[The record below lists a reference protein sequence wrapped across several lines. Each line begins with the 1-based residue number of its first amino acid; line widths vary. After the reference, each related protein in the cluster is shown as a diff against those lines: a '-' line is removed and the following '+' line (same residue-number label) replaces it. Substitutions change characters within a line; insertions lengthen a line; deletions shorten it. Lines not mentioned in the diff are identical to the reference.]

1 MKSLNHIAMKIV
13 RFYSF
18 LTILILMLVFTANAQ
33 DCLYLQGVCVNEKGR
48 AIENV
53 GVYVNDTLLVSIT
66 DENGHFALPR
76 PSAGQKIRF
85 AHMGYEPAYYTIKE
99 KDLNGDP
106 VSVSLKIKSH
116 ELLEVE
122 VTANAP
128 HIAFD
133 NPVRSV
139 LDYVIADDGIYL
151 VAYRRRNTELLHL
164 SFEMDTLHELKISSA
179 YKNLYRDFYGF
190 VHVVSNENVCQV
202 GFTETTDG
210 RKKDMFLYAPISLEN
225 FYKTYGPIVAASD
238 SVVITGRYAFYGT
251 EQYYYCVIP
260 TADTMYLLEHIVDE
274 KIRDDI
280 IDLYRFGVDRFHYY
294 ALNFYPTMFYI
305 YNPIYCL
312 DNNFY
317 LFAYA
322 DDETI
327 VYDAVGKELERY
339 PLVFHEHTRWDGT
352 KVQDGR
358 WKKSMIVDRARREFY
373 SFFVDDGLCTL
384 MRIDLSTGTAT
395 PVLDLNGYPFA
406 EMLRV
411 HNRVLYFLYPT
422 GNNHRQALYQV
433 NIED

>member
-1 MKSLNHIAMKIV
+1 MKSL
-13 RFYSF
+13 RLYF
-18 LTILILMLVFTANAQ
+18 LLIFLLLTLSMMAQ
-33 DCLYLQGVCVNEKGR
+33 DQLYLQGVCVNEKGR

-53 GVYVNDTLLVSIT
+53 SVYENDSLLVSIT
-66 DENGHFALPR
+66 DENGHFALSR
-76 PSAGQKIRF
+76 PVVGQKIRF
-85 AHMGYEPAYYTIKE
+85 AHIVYEPMTYTIKE
-99 KDLNGDP
+99 KDLIGQE
-106 VSVSLKIKSH
+106 LKIEMETKSH

-151 VAYRRRNTELLHL
+151 LAYRSRNTSVLHL
-164 SFEMDTLHELKISSA
+164 SFEMDTLHELILSSA
-179 YKNLYRDFYGF
+179 YKNLYKDFYGF
-190 VHVVSNENVCQV
+190 VHVVSDENACQL
-202 GFTETTDG
+202 GFRMTTDG
-210 RKKDMFLYAPISLEN
+210 RKKDMFLCVPLSLN
-225 FYKTYGPIVAASD
+225 LFYKNFAPIVAASD

-251 EQYYYCVIP
+251 EQYYYCVTP

-274 KIRDDI
+274 KMRDDI
-280 IDLYRFGVDRFHYY
+280 IDLFRFGVDKFHYY

-312 DNNFY
+312 DNKFY

-339 PLVFHEHTRWDGT
+339 PLVYHEQTRWDGT
-352 KVQDGR
+352 MVQDGR
-358 WKKSMIVDRARREFY
+358 WKKSMIVDWAQREFY
-373 SFFVDDGLCTL
+373 SFFVDDGLYTL
-384 MRIDLSTGTAT
+384 MRIDLLTGTAT
-395 PVLDLNGYPFA
+395 PVLDLSGYPFA

-422 GNNHRQALYQV
+422 GNNHRQALFQV
-433 NIED
+433 KLEL

>member
-1 MKSLNHIAMKIV
+1 MKSLRLYLLLI
-13 RFYSF
+13 F
-18 LTILILMLVFTANAQ
+18 LLLTLSMIAQ
-33 DCLYLQGVCVNEKGR
+33 DRLYLQGICVNEKGR

-53 GVYVNDTLLVSIT
+53 GVYVNDSLLVSIT
-66 DENGHFALPR
+66 DENGHFALSR
-76 PSAGQKIRF
+76 PKEGQKIRF
-85 AHMGYEPAYYTIKE
+85 AHIVYEPMTYTIKE
-99 KDLNGDP
+99 KDLIGQE
-106 VSVSLKIKSH
+106 LKIEMETKKH

-122 VTANAP
+122 VIGNAP
-128 HIAFD
+128 YIAFD

-151 VAYRRRNTELLHL
+151 VAYRKRNTALLHL

-190 VHVVSNENVCQV
+190 VHVVSNENACQV
-202 GFTETTDG
+202 GFTETSDG
-210 RKKDMFLYAPISLEN
+210 LKKDMFLYAPISLEN

-251 EQYYYCVIP
+251 EQYYYCVTP
-260 TADTMYLLEHIVDE
+260 TADTIYLLEHIVDE

-280 IDLYRFGVDRFHYY
+280 IDLFRFGVDRFHYY

-312 DNNFY
+312 DNKFY

-322 DDETI
+322 DDKTI

-339 PLVFHEHTRWDGT
+339 PLVYHEQTRWDGT

-358 WKKSMIVDRARREFY
+358 WKKSMIVDRAQREFY
-373 SFFVDDGLCTL
+373 SFFVDNGLYTL
-384 MRIDLSTGTAT
+384 MRIDLPTGTAT
-395 PVLDLNGYPFA
+395 PVLDLSGYPFA

-411 HNRVLYFLYPT
+411 HNRVLYFLYPN
-422 GNNHRQALYQV
+422 GNNHRQALFQV
-433 NIED
+433 KLEL

>member
-1 MKSLNHIAMKIV
+1 MKSL
-13 RFYSF
+13 RLYF
-18 LTILILMLVFTANAQ
+18 LLIFLLLTLSMMAQ
-33 DCLYLQGVCVNEKGR
+33 DQLYLQGVCVNEKGR

-53 GVYVNDTLLVSIT
+53 SVYVNDSLLVSIT
-66 DENGHFALPR
+66 DENGHFALSR
-76 PSAGQKIRF
+76 PVVGQKIRF
-85 AHMGYEPAYYTIKE
+85 AHIVYEPMTYTIKE
-99 KDLNGDP
+99 KDLIGQE
-106 VSVSLKIKSH
+106 LKIEMETKSH

-151 VAYRRRNTELLHL
+151 LAYRSRNTSVLHL
-164 SFEMDTLHELKISSA
+164 SFEMDTLHELILSSA
-179 YKNLYRDFYGF
+179 YKNLYKDFYGF
-190 VHVVSNENVCQV
+190 VHVVSDENACQL
-202 GFTETTDG
+202 GFRMTTDG
-210 RKKDMFLYAPISLEN
+210 RKKDMFLCAPLSLN
-225 FYKTYGPIVAASD
+225 LFYKNFAPIVAASD

-251 EQYYYCVIP
+251 EQYYYCVTP

-274 KIRDDI
+274 KMRDDI
-280 IDLYRFGVDRFHYY
+280 LDLYRFGVDKFHYY

-305 YNPIYCL
+305 YNPIYGL
-312 DNNFY
+312 DNKFY

-339 PLVFHEHTRWDGT
+339 PLIYHEQTRWDGT

-358 WKKSMIVDRARREFY
+358 WKKSMIVDRAQREFY
-373 SFFVDDGLCTL
+373 SFFVDDGLYTL
-384 MRIDLSTGTAT
+384 MRIDLLTGTAT
-395 PVLDLNGYPFA
+395 PVLDLSGYPFA

-422 GNNHRQALYQV
+422 GNNHRQALFQV
-433 NIED
+433 KLEL

>member
-1 MKSLNHIAMKIV
+1 MKSL
-13 RFYSF
+13 RLYF
-18 LTILILMLVFTANAQ
+18 LLIFLLLTLSMMAQ
-33 DCLYLQGVCVNEKGR
+33 DQLYLQGVCVNEKGR

-53 GVYVNDTLLVSIT
+53 GVYVNDSLLVSIT
-66 DENGHFALPR
+66 DENGHFALSR
-76 PSAGQKIRF
+76 PVVGQKIRF
-85 AHMGYEPAYYTIKE
+85 AHIVYEPMTYTIKE
-99 KDLNGDP
+99 KDLIGQE
-106 VSVSLKIKSH
+106 LKIEMETKKH

-122 VTANAP
+122 VIGNAP

-151 VAYRRRNTELLHL
+151 LAYRSRNTSVLHL
-164 SFEMDTLHELKISSA
+164 SFEMDTLHELILSSA
-179 YKNLYRDFYGF
+179 YKNLYKDFYGF
-190 VHVVSNENVCQV
+190 VHVVSDENACQL
-202 GFTETTDG
+202 GFRMTTDG
-210 RKKDMFLYAPISLEN
+210 RKKDMFLCAPLSLN
-225 FYKTYGPIVAASD
+225 LFYKNFAPIVAASD

-251 EQYYYCVIP
+251 EQYYYCVTP

-274 KIRDDI
+274 KMRDDI
-280 IDLYRFGVDRFHYY
+280 IDLYRFGVDKFHYY

-312 DNNFY
+312 NNKFY

-339 PLVFHEHTRWDGT
+339 PLVYHEQTRWDGT
-352 KVQDGR
+352 MVQDGR
-358 WKKSMIVDRARREFY
+358 WKKSMIVDRAQREFY
-373 SFFVDDGLCTL
+373 SFFVDDGLYTL
-384 MRIDLSTGTAT
+384 MRIDLLTGTAT
-395 PVLDLNGYPFA
+395 PVLDLSGYPFA

-422 GNNHRQALYQV
+422 GNNHRQALFQV
-433 NIED
+433 KLEL

>member
-1 MKSLNHIAMKIV
+1 MKSL
-13 RFYSF
+13 RLYF
-18 LTILILMLVFTANAQ
+18 LLIFLLLTLSMMAQ
-33 DCLYLQGVCVNEKGR
+33 DQLYLQGVCVNEKGR

-53 GVYVNDTLLVSIT
+53 SVYVNDSLLVSIT
-66 DENGHFALPR
+66 DENGHFALSR
-76 PSAGQKIRF
+76 PVVGQKIRF
-85 AHMGYEPAYYTIKE
+85 AHIVYEPMTYTIKE
-99 KDLNGDP
+99 KDLIGQE
-106 VSVSLKIKSH
+106 LKIEMETKSH

-151 VAYRRRNTELLHL
+151 LAYRSRNTSVLHL
-164 SFEMDTLHELKISSA
+164 SFEMDTLHELILSSA
-179 YKNLYRDFYGF
+179 YKNLYKDFYGF
-190 VHVVSNENVCQV
+190 VHMVSDENACQL
-202 GFTETTDG
+202 GFRMTTDG
-210 RKKDMFLYAPISLEN
+210 RKKDMFLCAPLSLN
-225 FYKTYGPIVAASD
+225 LFYKNFAPIVAASD

-251 EQYYYCVIP
+251 EQYYYCVTP

-274 KIRDDI
+274 KMRDDI
-280 IDLYRFGVDRFHYY
+280 IDLFRFGVDKFHYY

-312 DNNFY
+312 DNKFY

-339 PLVFHEHTRWDGT
+339 PLVYHEQTRWDGT
-352 KVQDGR
+352 MVQDGR
-358 WKKSMIVDRARREFY
+358 WKKSMIVDRAQREFY
-373 SFFVDDGLCTL
+373 SFFVDDGLYTL
-384 MRIDLSTGTAT
+384 MRIDLLTGTAT
-395 PVLDLNGYPFA
+395 PVLDLSGYPFA

-422 GNNHRQALYQV
+422 GNNHRQALFQV
-433 NIED
+433 KLEL

>member
-1 MKSLNHIAMKIV
+1 
-13 RFYSF
+13 
-18 LTILILMLVFTANAQ
+18 MLVFTANAQ
-33 DCLYLQGVCVNEKGR
+33 ERLYLQGVCVNEKGR

-53 GVYVNDTLLVSIT
+53 GVYVSDSLLVSIT
-66 DENGHFALPR
+66 DENGHFALSR
-76 PSAGQKIRF
+76 PMVGQKIRF
-85 AHMGYEPAYYTIKE
+85 AHIVYEPMTYTIKE
-99 KDLNGDP
+99 KDLIEQE
-106 VSVSLKIKSH
+106 LKIEMKTKKH

-122 VTANAP
+122 IIGNAP

-238 SVVITGRYAFYGT
+238 KVVITGRYAFYGT
-251 EQYYYCVIP
+251 EQYYYCVTP
-260 TADTMYLLEHIVDE
+260 TADTMYLLKHIVDE

-280 IDLYRFGVDRFHYY
+280 IDLFRFGVDRFHYY

-312 DNNFY
+312 DNKFY

-339 PLVFHEHTRWDGT
+339 PLVYHEQTRWDGT

-358 WKKSMIVDRARREFY
+358 WKKSMMVDRARKEFY
-373 SFFVDDGLCTL
+373 SFFVNDGMSTL
-384 MRIDLSTGTAT
+384 VRIDLPTGTAT
-395 PVLDLNGYPFA
+395 PVLDLSGYLFA

>member
-1 MKSLNHIAMKIV
+1 MKSL
-13 RFYSF
+13 RLYF
-18 LTILILMLVFTANAQ
+18 LLVFLLLTLSMMAQ
-33 DCLYLQGVCVNEKGR
+33 DQLYLQGVCVNEKGR

-53 GVYVNDTLLVSIT
+53 GVYVNDSLLVSIT
-66 DENGHFALPR
+66 DENGHFALSR
-76 PSAGQKIRF
+76 PVVGQKIRF
-85 AHMGYEPAYYTIKE
+85 AHIVYEPMTYTIKE
-99 KDLNGDP
+99 KDLIGQE
-106 VSVSLKIKSH
+106 LKIEMETKSH

-151 VAYRRRNTELLHL
+151 LAYRSRNTSVLHL
-164 SFEMDTLHELKISSA
+164 SFEMDTLHELILSSA
-179 YKNLYRDFYGF
+179 YKNLYKDFYGF
-190 VHVVSNENVCQV
+190 VHVVSDENACQL
-202 GFTETTDG
+202 GFRMTTDG
-210 RKKDMFLYAPISLEN
+210 RKKDMFLCAPLSLN
-225 FYKTYGPIVAASD
+225 LFYKNFAPIVAASD

-251 EQYYYCVIP
+251 EQYYYCVTP

-274 KIRDDI
+274 KMRDDI
-280 IDLYRFGVDRFHYY
+280 IDLYRFGVDKFHYY

-312 DNNFY
+312 DNKFY

-339 PLVFHEHTRWDGT
+339 PLVYHEQTRWDGT

-358 WKKSMIVDRARREFY
+358 WKKSMIVDRAQREFY
-373 SFFVDDGLCTL
+373 SFFVDDGLYTL
-384 MRIDLSTGTAT
+384 MRIDLLTGTAT
-395 PVLDLNGYPFA
+395 PVLDLSGYPFA

-422 GNNHRQALYQV
+422 GNNHRQALFQV
-433 NIED
+433 KLEL

>member
-1 MKSLNHIAMKIV
+1 MKSL
-13 RFYSF
+13 RLYF
-18 LTILILMLVFTANAQ
+18 LLIFLLLTLSMMAQ
-33 DCLYLQGVCVNEKGR
+33 DQLYLQGVCVNEKGR

-53 GVYVNDTLLVSIT
+53 SVYVNDSLLVSIT
-66 DENGHFALPR
+66 DENGHFVLSR
-76 PSAGQKIRF
+76 PVVGQKIRF
-85 AHMGYEPAYYTIKE
+85 AHIVYEPMTYTIKE
-99 KDLNGDP
+99 KDLIGQE
-106 VSVSLKIKSH
+106 LKIEMETKSH

-151 VAYRRRNTELLHL
+151 LAYRSRNTSVLHL
-164 SFEMDTLHELKISSA
+164 SFEMDTLHELILSSA
-179 YKNLYRDFYGF
+179 YKNLYKDFYGF
-190 VHVVSNENVCQV
+190 VHVVSDENACQL
-202 GFTETTDG
+202 GFRMTTDG
-210 RKKDMFLYAPISLEN
+210 RKKDMFLCAPLSLN
-225 FYKTYGPIVAASD
+225 LFYKNFAPIVAASD

-251 EQYYYCVIP
+251 EQYYYCVTP

-274 KIRDDI
+274 KMRDDI
-280 IDLYRFGVDRFHYY
+280 IDLYRFGVDKFHYY

-312 DNNFY
+312 DNKFY

-339 PLVFHEHTRWDGT
+339 PLVYHEQTRWDGT

-358 WKKSMIVDRARREFY
+358 WKKSMIVDRAQREFY
-373 SFFVDDGLCTL
+373 SFFVDDGLYTL
-384 MRIDLSTGTAT
+384 MRIDLLTGTAT
-395 PVLDLNGYPFA
+395 PVLDLSGYPFA

-422 GNNHRQALYQV
+422 GNNHRQALFQV
-433 NIED
+433 KLEL

>member
-1 MKSLNHIAMKIV
+1 MKSL
-13 RFYSF
+13 RLYF
-18 LTILILMLVFTANAQ
+18 LLIFLLLTLSMMAQ
-33 DCLYLQGVCVNEKGR
+33 DQLYLQGVCVNEKGR

-53 GVYVNDTLLVSIT
+53 SVYVNDSLLVSIT
-66 DENGHFALPR
+66 DENGHFALSR
-76 PSAGQKIRF
+76 PVVGQKIRF
-85 AHMGYEPAYYTIKE
+85 AHIVYEPMTYTIKE
-99 KDLNGDP
+99 KDLIGQE
-106 VSVSLKIKSH
+106 LKIEMETKSH

-151 VAYRRRNTELLHL
+151 LAYRSRNTSVLHL
-164 SFEMDTLHELKISSA
+164 SFEMDTLHELILSSA
-179 YKNLYRDFYGF
+179 YKNLYKDFYGF
-190 VHVVSNENVCQV
+190 VHVVSDENACQL
-202 GFTETTDG
+202 GFRMTTDG
-210 RKKDMFLYAPISLEN
+210 RKKDMFLCAPLSLN
-225 FYKTYGPIVAASD
+225 LFYKNFAPIVAASD

-251 EQYYYCVIP
+251 EQYYYCVTP

-274 KIRDDI
+274 KMRDDI
-280 IDLYRFGVDRFHYY
+280 IDLYRFGVDKFHYY

-339 PLVFHEHTRWDGT
+339 PLVYHEQTRWDGT

-358 WKKSMIVDRARREFY
+358 WKKSMIVDRAQREFY
-373 SFFVDDGLCTL
+373 SFFVDDGLYTL
-384 MRIDLSTGTAT
+384 MRIDLLTGTAT
-395 PVLDLNGYPFA
+395 PVLDLGGYPFA

-422 GNNHRQALYQV
+422 GNNHRQALFQV
-433 NIED
+433 KLEL